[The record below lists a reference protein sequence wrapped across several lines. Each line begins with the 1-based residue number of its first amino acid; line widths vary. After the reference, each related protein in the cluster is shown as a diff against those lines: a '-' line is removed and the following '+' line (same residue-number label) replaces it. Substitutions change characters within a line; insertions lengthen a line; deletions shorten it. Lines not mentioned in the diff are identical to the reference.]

1 MIYLKP
7 SSGLCRNGETLTV
20 TINPGPLGQINVAL
34 TNGSHWLGI
43 ENKIYYRQ
51 ILVTAGAGQAA
62 AVEVHL
68 VPEQRQPN
76 PTDHEQRSC
85 RSGECYK
92 GNGSFDYIRAHILT
106 LLPTPLPESLPR
118 QIYDRYRSRD
128 YCPHGHCPN
137 WQGGTNEGAF
147 GQIFINLGVASV
159 VAALDLPH
167 SISDWRFKHSRSSRS
182 KTSWGSLS
190 SRGGAEAS
198 MVGA

>member
-1 MIYLKP
+1 VPEWRDSYRYDQSRPAWTDQKID
-7 SSGLCRNGETLTV
+7 
-20 TINPGPLGQINVAL
+20 VAL
-34 TNGSHWLGI
+34 SDGSHWLGI

-118 QIYDRYRSRD
+118 QIYDKYRSRD

-137 WQGGTNEGAF
+137 
-147 GQIFINLGVASV
+147 GQ
-159 VAALDLPH
+159 
-167 SISDWRFKHSRSSRS
+167 
-182 KTSWGSLS
+182 
-190 SRGGAEAS
+190 RG
-198 MVGA
+198 